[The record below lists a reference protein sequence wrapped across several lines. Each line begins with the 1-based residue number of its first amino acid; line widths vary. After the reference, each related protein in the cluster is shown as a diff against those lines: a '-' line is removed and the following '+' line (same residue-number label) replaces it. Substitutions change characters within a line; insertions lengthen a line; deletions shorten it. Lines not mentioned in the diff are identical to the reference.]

1 MQEFFGGHFPS
12 TQLRGAE
19 LAFNSKHHPSGH
31 ILRPFPSGKAKIVS
45 WIMPVVTILLQNQAG
60 EFRCRSSESAVT
72 RRLKLSP
79 QRDRR
84 HYACVKKLAEWLAKL
99 PERPRTIFKTCA
111 YGIVAGLAAVA
122 FQLAI
127 NACYRAGIVR
137 LSHCL
142 HSTFLW
148 SSLVLIVGTSLIS
161 GWLLNSFC
169 ADAAGSGIPQ
179 LKAAFWKNFGYVPF
193 RVLWVKF
200 LAATLQIGG
209 GSSLGR
215 EGPSVQL
222 AGAASSLLA
231 GVAGEPKQ
239 KRRLAAAT
247 GAAAGLA
254 AAFNTPL
261 AGVTFVL
268 EELIGDLN
276 SRLLGSVIIGALLG
290 ALVAH
295 GIIGPQPS
303 FSLAAIGEP
312 SWYSYLLAPVAAA
325 AGTLVGV
332 AFQKSA
338 LGLRARQKKWTA
350 FPAWLRPAL
359 GGLICWMLGVFVFFQ
374 TGRLGVFGL
383 GYDDLSEA
391 VIGKLIWQTAA
402 LLLAAKFV
410 ATVACYGMGGCGG
423 IFSPT
428 LFFGA
433 MTGLGIASIAQPIF
447 SLPPED
453 LAMLTIVS
461 MSATLGAV
469 VRAPVTSILIV
480 FEMTH
485 QFSLVPPLMLAA
497 LISQGISRRLA
508 RHNFYDAL
516 LEQDGHVVERFAPP
530 RDLREWQKQPVLL
543 LANPKPVI
551 VTSLETNQIQS
562 QLETCPYAQFPV
574 ITDGQIRGVLTREEA
589 SRAFSEKRPPV
600 LVEATVCPPQLPLHD
615 VEMRLIESQT
625 GFLLLQEHPGGP
637 LVGILTL
644 HDILRAQQAAAEK
657 GFA

>member
-1 MQEFFGGHFPS
+1 VQ
-12 TQLRGAE
+12 
-19 LAFNSKHHPSGH
+19 
-31 ILRPFPSGKAKIVS
+31 ILV
-45 WIMPVVTILLQNQAG
+45 
-60 EFRCRSSESAVT
+60 
-72 RRLKLSP
+72 
-79 QRDRR
+79 
-84 HYACVKKLAEWLAKL
+84 EWLSKL

-111 YGIVAGLAAVA
+111 YGFVAGLVAVA
-122 FQLAI
+122 FQLAM
-127 NACYRAGIVR
+127 NGCYRAGVVR
-137 LSHCL
+137 LSHCS
-142 HSTFLW
+142 HAVFFW
-148 SSLVLIVGTSLIS
+148 SSLGLILGTSLIS

-169 ADAAGSGIPQ
+169 TDAAGSGIPQ
-179 LKAAFWKNFGYVPF
+179 LKAAFWKNFGFVPF

-200 LAATLQIGG
+200 IAATLQIGG

-222 AGAASSLLA
+222 AGTASSLLA
-231 GVAGEPKQ
+231 GVMGEPKQ

-276 SRLLGSVIIGALLG
+276 SRLLGSVLLGAMLG

-303 FSLAAIGEP
+303 FSLDAIGEP
-312 SWYSYLLAPVAAA
+312 SWHAYLLVPVVAV

-338 LGLRARQKKWTA
+338 LGLRARQRQWTA
-350 FPAWLRPAL
+350 VPAWLRPAI
-359 GGLICWMLGVFVFFQ
+359 GGLICWALGVGVFLQ
-374 TGRLGVFGL
+374 TGKLGVFGL

-391 VIGKLIWQTAA
+391 LTGKLIWQTAA

-410 ATVACYGMGGCGG
+410 ATIACYGTGGCGG

-433 MTGLGIASIAQPIF
+433 MTGLVIGGMAQPIF
-447 SLPPED
+447 ALPPEGV
-453 LAMLTIVS
+453 AMVTIVS

-485 QFSLVPPLMLAA
+485 QFALVPPLMLAA
-497 LISQGISRRLA
+497 LISQAISRSLA
-508 RHNFYDAL
+508 RRNFYDAL

-530 RDLREWQKQPVLL
+530 RDLREWQTQPVSH
-543 LANPKPVI
+543 LANPKPV
-551 VTSLETNQIQS
+551 VVSSLELKQIQS
-562 QLETCPYAQFPV
+562 VLQNHPYSQFPV
-574 ITDGQIRGVLTREEA
+574 LIDGQVRGVLTREEA
-589 SRAFSEKRPPV
+589 DRAIREKQPPV
-600 LVEATVCPPQLPLHD
+600 LVEATICRPEFSLREAETQ
-615 VEMRLIESQT
+615 LIESKT
-625 GFLLLQEHPGGP
+625 GLLLLQREEGGP

-644 HDILRAQQAAAEK
+644 HDILRAQQAAAEE
-657 GFA
+657 GFT

>member
-1 MQEFFGGHFPS
+1 
-12 TQLRGAE
+12 
-19 LAFNSKHHPSGH
+19 
-31 ILRPFPSGKAKIVS
+31 
-45 WIMPVVTILLQNQAG
+45 
-60 EFRCRSSESAVT
+60 
-72 RRLKLSP
+72 
-79 QRDRR
+79 
-84 HYACVKKLAEWLAKL
+84 
-99 PERPRTIFKTCA
+99 
-111 YGIVAGLAAVA
+111 
-122 FQLAI
+122 
-127 NACYRAGIVR
+127 
-137 LSHCL
+137 
-142 HSTFLW
+142 
-148 SSLVLIVGTSLIS
+148 
-161 GWLLNSFC
+161 
-169 ADAAGSGIPQ
+169 
-179 LKAAFWKNFGYVPF
+179 
-193 RVLWVKF
+193 VKF
-200 LAATLQIGG
+200 LAGMLQIGG

-215 EGPSVQL
+215 EGPCVQL
-222 AGAASSLLA
+222 AGTAGSLLA
-231 GVAGEPKQ
+231 GVAGESKQ

-276 SRLLGSVIIGALLG
+276 SRLLGSVLLGAMLG

-312 SWYSYLLAPVAAA
+312 SWYSYLLVPVVAA

-338 LGLRARQKKWTA
+338 LGLRARQKKLSA
-350 FPAWLRPAL
+350 VPAWLRPAI
-359 GGLICWMLGVFVFFQ
+359 GGLICWVLGVAFFRY
-374 TGRLGVFGL
+374 TGKLGVFGL

-391 VIGKLIWQTAA
+391 LTGKLIWQTAA

-433 MTGLGIASIAQPIF
+433 MTGLGIAGILQPVF
-447 SLPPED
+447 GLSPD
-453 LAMLTIVS
+453 GVAMLTIVS

-485 QFSLVPPLMLAA
+485 QFALVPPLMLAA
-497 LISQGISRRLA
+497 LVSQAISRRMA

-516 LEQDGHVVERFAPP
+516 LEQDGHAVERFAPP
-530 RDLREWQKQPVLL
+530 RDLREWQKQPVSQ
-543 LANPKPVI
+543 LANPKPVTI
-551 VTSLETNQIQS
+551 DSLELKYLQGFLQNY
-562 QLETCPYAQFPV
+562 PYSQFPV
-574 ITDGQIRGVLTREEA
+574 VIGGQIRGVLTREEA
-589 SRAFSEKRPPV
+589 TRAIREKRPPD
-600 LVEATVCPPQLPLHD
+600 LVAVTICRPELSLRD
-615 VEMRLIESQT
+615 VEMQLIESKT
-625 GFLLLQEHPGGP
+625 GFLLLQEQADGP

-644 HDILRAQQAAAEK
+644 HDILRAQQASAEE
-657 GFA
+657 GYA

>member
-1 MQEFFGGHFPS
+1 
-12 TQLRGAE
+12 
-19 LAFNSKHHPSGH
+19 
-31 ILRPFPSGKAKIVS
+31 
-45 WIMPVVTILLQNQAG
+45 VTILI
-60 EFRCRSSESAVT
+60 
-72 RRLKLSP
+72 
-79 QRDRR
+79 
-84 HYACVKKLAEWLAKL
+84 EWLSKL
-99 PERPRTIFKTCA
+99 PERPRVILKTCA
-111 YGIVAGLAAVA
+111 YGFVAGWVAVA
-122 FQLAI
+122 FQVAM
-127 NACYRAGIVR
+127 NACFRAGIVR
-137 LSHCL
+137 FSQASHT
-142 HSTFLW
+142 TFLW
-148 SSLVLIVGTSLIS
+148 GSLGLILGTSLIS

-169 ADAAGSGIPQ
+169 TDAAGSGIPQ

-200 LAATLQIGG
+200 IAATLQIGG

-222 AGAASSLLA
+222 AGSAASLLA

-276 SRLLGSVIIGALLG
+276 SRLLGSVLLGAMLG

-295 GIIGPQPS
+295 GVLGPQPS
-303 FSLAAIGEP
+303 FSLAPIGEP
-312 SWYSYLLAPVAAA
+312 AWHSYLLVPLVAA

-332 AFQKSA
+332 AFQNLSLA
-338 LGLRARQKKWTA
+338 LRARQKRMTHV
-350 FPAWLRPAL
+350 PAWLRPAI
-359 GGLICWMLGVFVFFQ
+359 GGLVCWALGAVVFIQ
-374 TGRLGVFGL
+374 TGKLGVFGL
-383 GYDDLSEA
+383 GYGDMTDGLS
-391 VIGKLIWQTAA
+391 GKLVWQTAL
-402 LLLAAKFV
+402 LLLAAKFF

-433 MTGLGIASIAQPIF
+433 MTGLVIGGLLQPVF
-447 SLPPED
+447 LLTPD
-453 LAMLTIVS
+453 GVALLAIVS

-497 LISQGISRRLA
+497 LVSQAFTRRIT

-516 LEQDGHVVERFAPP
+516 LEQDGHEVERFAPP
-530 RDLREWQKQPVLL
+530 RDLREWQKQPVSH
-543 LANPKPVI
+543 LANPKPV
-551 VTSLETNQIQS
+551 VVQSLETKDLQRLLQNY
-562 QLETCPYAQFPV
+562 PYTQFPV
-574 ITDGQIRGVLTREEA
+574 LNNGQVCGVLTREEA
-589 SRAFSEKRPPV
+589 IRAVREKRPPV
-600 LVEATVCPPQLPLHD
+600 LVDATVCQPNLSLRD
-615 VEMRLIESQT
+615 VETQLIESKT
-625 GFLLLQEHPGGP
+625 GFLLLQEKPDAP
-637 LVGILTL
+637 LTGILTL
-644 HDILRAQQAAAEK
+644 HDILRAQQAAAEE
-657 GFA
+657 GYG

>member
-1 MQEFFGGHFPS
+1 LTVWGG
-12 TQLRGAE
+12 
-19 LAFNSKHHPSGH
+19 
-31 ILRPFPSGKAKIVS
+31 
-45 WIMPVVTILLQNQAG
+45 WI
-60 EFRCRSSESAVT
+60 
-72 RRLKLSP
+72 KLFTHGVY
-79 QRDRR
+79 R
-84 HYACVKKLAEWLAKL
+84 HNAQVKTLVEWLAKL
-99 PERPRTIFKTCA
+99 PERPRVILKTCA
-111 YGIVAGLAAVA
+111 YGFVAGLVAVA
-122 FQLAI
+122 FQVAM
-127 NACYRAGIVR
+127 NGCYRAGMVR
-137 LSHCL
+137 LSHCS
-142 HSTFLW
+142 HVTFFW
-148 SSLVLIVGTSLIS
+148 SSLGLIVGTSLIS

-169 ADAAGSGIPQ
+169 PDAAGSGIPQ

-200 LAATLQIGG
+200 IAATLQIGG

-222 AGAASSLLA
+222 AGTASSLLA
-231 GVAGEPKQ
+231 GVVGEPKQ

-268 EELIGDLN
+268 EELICDLN
-276 SRLLGSVIIGALLG
+276 SRLLGSVLLGAMLG

-312 SWYSYLLAPVAAA
+312 SWYSYLLVPVVAA

-350 FPAWLRPAL
+350 VPAWFRPVI
-359 GGLICWMLGVFVFFQ
+359 GGLICWALGVLVFFQ
-374 TGRLGVFGL
+374 TGKLGVFGL

-391 VIGKLIWQTAA
+391 LTGKLIWQTAV
-402 LLLAAKFV
+402 LLLAAKFA

-433 MTGLGIASIAQPIF
+433 MTGLGIAGIAQPFF
-447 SLPPED
+447 SISPEGVV
-453 LAMLTIVS
+453 MLTIVS

-497 LISQGISRRLA
+497 LISQAISRRLA
-508 RHNFYDAL
+508 RYNFYDAL
-516 LEQDGHVVERFAPP
+516 LEQDGHFVERFAPP
-530 RDLREWQKQPVLL
+530 RDLREWQNQPVSLV
-543 LANPKPVI
+543 ANPKPAI
-551 VTSLETNQIQS
+551 VSSLDAKQIQS
-562 QLETCPYAQFPV
+562 LLQSYPYAQFPV
-574 ITDGQIRGVLTREEA
+574 VIGGQIHGLLTREEA
-589 SRAFSEKRPPV
+589 TRAARENRPPN
-600 LVEATVCPPQLPLHD
+600 LVAATICQPGLSMRD
-615 VEMRLIESQT
+615 VEMQLIESKT
-625 GFLLLQEHPGGP
+625 GFLVLQEKSGGP

-644 HDILRAQQAAAEK
+644 HDILRAQQAAAEN
-657 GFA
+657 

>member
-1 MQEFFGGHFPS
+1 V
-12 TQLRGAE
+12 RV
-19 LAFNSKHHPSGH
+19 K
-31 ILRPFPSGKAKIVS
+31 ILV
-45 WIMPVVTILLQNQAG
+45 
-60 EFRCRSSESAVT
+60 
-72 RRLKLSP
+72 
-79 QRDRR
+79 
-84 HYACVKKLAEWLAKL
+84 EWLAKL

-111 YGIVAGLAAVA
+111 YGLIAGLVAVA
-122 FQLAI
+122 FQSVM
-127 NACYRAGIVR
+127 NGCYRAGLVR
-137 LSHCL
+137 LSQCSHA
-142 HSTFLW
+142 TFLW
-148 SSLVLIVGTSLIS
+148 GSLAVILGTSLVS

-169 ADAAGSGIPQ
+169 TAAAGSGIPQ
-179 LKAAFWKNFGYVPF
+179 LKAAFWKDFGFVPF

-200 LAATLQIGG
+200 IAATLQIGG

-215 EGPSVQL
+215 EGPSVQM

-231 GVAGEPKQ
+231 GVVGEPKQ

-276 SRLLGSVIIGALLG
+276 SRLLGSVLLGAMLG

-303 FSLAAIGEP
+303 FSLAAVGEP
-312 SWYSYLLAPVAAA
+312 SWHSYLLVPLVAV

-338 LGLRARQKKWTA
+338 LGLRARQKKSSVL
-350 FPAWLRPAL
+350 PAWLRPAL
-359 GGLICWMLGVFVFFQ
+359 GGLVCWGLGVLVFLH
-374 TGRLGVFGL
+374 TGKLGVFGL

-391 VIGKLIWQTAA
+391 LTGKLLWQTAA
-402 LLLAAKFV
+402 LLLAAKFA

-433 MTGLGIASIAQPIF
+433 MTGLGIAGVMRPVFPLS
-447 SLPPED
+447 SD
-453 LAMLTIVS
+453 GVAMLTIVS

-469 VRAPVTSILIV
+469 IRAPVTSILIV

-485 QFSLVPPLMLAA
+485 QFALVPPLMLAA
-497 LISQGISRRLA
+497 LISQAVSRRLS

-516 LEQDGHVVERFAPP
+516 LEQDGHVVERFCPP
-530 RDLREWQKQPVLL
+530 RDLREWQKQPVAL
-543 LANPKPVI
+543 LANPKPV
-551 VTSLETNQIQS
+551 VVSSLELKQVQALLRNH
-562 QLETCPYAQFPV
+562 PYTQFPAV
-574 ITDGQIRGVLTREEA
+574 IDGQIRGVLTRVEA
-589 SRAFSEKRPPV
+589 DRAIREKRAPV
-600 LVEATVCPPQLPLHD
+600 LVKATICAPDLSLRA
-615 VEMRLIESQT
+615 VEMQLIESQT
-625 GFLLLQEHPGGP
+625 GFLLLQDPAAGT

-644 HDILRAQQAAAEK
+644 HDILRAQQAAAEE
-657 GFA
+657 GYA

>member
-1 MQEFFGGHFPS
+1 M
-12 TQLRGAE
+12 L
-19 LAFNSKHHPSGH
+19 
-31 ILRPFPSGKAKIVS
+31 IL
-45 WIMPVVTILLQNQAG
+45 
-60 EFRCRSSESAVT
+60 
-72 RRLKLSP
+72 
-79 QRDRR
+79 
-84 HYACVKKLAEWLAKL
+84 
-99 PERPRTIFKTCA
+99 
-111 YGIVAGLAAVA
+111 
-122 FQLAI
+122 
-127 NACYRAGIVR
+127 
-137 LSHCL
+137 
-142 HSTFLW
+142 
-148 SSLVLIVGTSLIS
+148 GTSLIS

-169 ADAAGSGIPQ
+169 TDAAGSGIPQ

-200 LAATLQIGG
+200 IAATLQIGG

-222 AGAASSLLA
+222 AGTASSLLA

-276 SRLLGSVIIGALLG
+276 SRLLGSVIIGAMLG

-312 SWYSYLLAPVAAA
+312 SWYSYLLVPIVAA

-338 LGLRARQKKWTA
+338 LDLRARQKKWTA
-350 FPAWLRPAL
+350 LPAWLRPAI
-359 GGLICWMLGVFVFFQ
+359 GGLICWALGVAVFLH

-391 VIGKLIWQTAA
+391 LTGKLIWQTAA

-433 MTGLGIASIAQPIF
+433 MTGLGIAGIAQPIF
-447 SLPPED
+447 SLSPED
-453 LAMLTIVS
+453 VAMLTIVS

-497 LISQGISRRLA
+497 LISQAISRRMA
-508 RHNFYDAL
+508 QHNFYDAL

-530 RDLREWQKQPVLL
+530 RDLREWQKQPVSH
-543 LANPKPVI
+543 LANPKPV
-551 VTSLETNQIQS
+551 VVSSLELKQLQNLLQNQ
-562 QLETCPYAQFPV
+562 PYTQFPV
-574 ITDGQIRGVLTREEA
+574 VIGGQICGVLTRDEA
-589 SRAFSEKRPPV
+589 KRAIREKRPPT
-600 LVEATVCPPQLPLHD
+600 LVEASICRPDLPLRT
-615 VEMRLIESQT
+615 VEMKLIESKT
-625 GFLLLQEHPGGP
+625 GFLLLQERPEGV

-644 HDILRAQQAAAEK
+644 HDILRAQQAAAEE
-657 GFA
+657 GFQ

>member
-1 MQEFFGGHFPS
+1 V
-12 TQLRGAE
+12 R
-19 LAFNSKHHPSGH
+19 
-31 ILRPFPSGKAKIVS
+31 ILV
-45 WIMPVVTILLQNQAG
+45 
-60 EFRCRSSESAVT
+60 
-72 RRLKLSP
+72 
-79 QRDRR
+79 
-84 HYACVKKLAEWLAKL
+84 EWLAKL

-111 YGIVAGLAAVA
+111 YGLVAGLVAVS
-122 FQLAI
+122 FQSAM
-127 NACYRAGIVR
+127 NGCYRAGLVR
-137 LSHCL
+137 LSHCS
-142 HSTFLW
+142 HATFLW
-148 SSLVLIVGTSLIS
+148 SSLMVILGTSLIS

-169 ADAAGSGIPQ
+169 AAAAGSGIPQ
-179 LKAAFWKNFGYVPF
+179 LKVAFWKDFGFVPF

-200 LAATLQIGG
+200 IAATLQIGG

-215 EGPSVQL
+215 EGPSVQM

-231 GVAGEPKQ
+231 GIAGEPKQ

-276 SRLLGSVIIGALLG
+276 SRLLGSVLLGAMLG

-295 GIIGPQPS
+295 GILGPQPS
-303 FSLAAIGEP
+303 FSLRPIGEP
-312 SWYSYLLAPVAAA
+312 TWHSYLLVPLVAAV
-325 AGTLVGV
+325 GTLVGV

-338 LGLRARQKKWTA
+338 LGLRASQKKSNSL
-350 FPAWLRPAL
+350 PAWLRPAL
-359 GGLICWMLGVFVFFQ
+359 GGLVCWGLGVLVFFQ
-374 TGRLGVFGL
+374 TGKLGVFGL

-391 VIGKLIWQTAA
+391 LTGKLIWQTAA
-402 LLLAAKFV
+402 LLLLAKFV

-433 MTGLGIASIAQPIF
+433 MTGLGIAGVIQPVF
-447 SLPPED
+447 PLSAD
-453 LAMLTIVS
+453 GVAMLTIVS

-469 VRAPVTSILIV
+469 IRAPVTSILIV

-497 LISQGISRRLA
+497 LISQAVSRRLS

-516 LEQDGHVVERFAPP
+516 LEQDGHVVERFCPP
-530 RDLREWQKQPVLL
+530 RDLREWQKQPVSL
-543 LANPKPVI
+543 LANPKPV
-551 VTSLETNQIQS
+551 VASSLELKQVQALLRNH
-562 QLETCPYAQFPV
+562 PYTQFPV
-574 ITDGQIRGVLTREEA
+574 VIGGEIRGVLTRVEA
-589 SRAFSEKRPPV
+589 DRALREKRDPV
-600 LVEATVCPPQLPLHD
+600 LAGATICAPDLSLRA
-615 VEMRLIESQT
+615 VEMQLIESQT
-625 GFLLLQEHPGGP
+625 GFLLLQDPANGT

-644 HDILRAQQAAAEK
+644 HDILRAQQAAAEE
-657 GFA
+657 GYT

>member
-1 MQEFFGGHFPS
+1 M
-12 TQLRGAE
+12 
-19 LAFNSKHHPSGH
+19 
-31 ILRPFPSGKAKIVS
+31 V
-45 WIMPVVTILLQNQAG
+45 
-60 EFRCRSSESAVT
+60 
-72 RRLKLSP
+72 
-79 QRDRR
+79 
-84 HYACVKKLAEWLAKL
+84 EWLAKL

-111 YGIVAGLAAVA
+111 YGFAAGMIAVA
-122 FQLAI
+122 FQLAM
-127 NACYRAGIVR
+127 NGCYRTGIVR
-137 LSHCL
+137 LSQCSHT
-142 HSTFLW
+142 TFLW
-148 SSLVLIVGTSLIS
+148 TSLGLITGTSLIS

-169 ADAAGSGIPQ
+169 TDAAGSGIPQ
-179 LKAAFWKNFGYVPF
+179 LKAAFWKNFGFVPF

-200 LAATLQIGG
+200 IAATLQIGG

-222 AGAASSLLA
+222 AGTASSLLA

-268 EELIGDLN
+268 EELLGDLN
-276 SRLLGSVIIGALLG
+276 SRLLGSVLLGAMLG

-303 FSLAAIGEP
+303 FSLAPIGEP
-312 SWYSYLLAPVAAA
+312 SWYSYLLVPVVAS
-325 AGTLVGV
+325 AGTLVGL

-338 LGLRARQKKWTA
+338 LGLRARQRKVTVV
-350 FPAWLRPAL
+350 PAWLRPAV
-359 GGLICWMLGVFVFFQ
+359 GGLICWALGVFVFFQ
-374 TGRLGVFGL
+374 TGKLGVFGL

-391 VIGKLIWQTAA
+391 LTGKLIWQTAT

-433 MTGLGIASIAQPIF
+433 MTGLGIAGLVQPIF
-447 SLPPED
+447 GLSPEGV
-453 LAMLTIVS
+453 AMLTIVC

-469 VRAPVTSILIV
+469 IRAPVTSILIV

-497 LISQGISRRLA
+497 LISQAISRRLVL
-508 RHNFYDAL
+508 HNFYDAL

-530 RDLREWQKQPVLL
+530 RDLREWQKQPVSH
-543 LANPKPVI
+543 LANPKPVV
-551 VTSLETNQIQS
+551 VTSLELKPMQS
-562 QLETCPYAQFPV
+562 QLQNYPYTQFPV
-574 ITDGQIRGVLTREEA
+574 IIGGQIRGVLTREEA
-589 SRAFSEKRPPV
+589 TRAIHEKRPPT
-600 LVEATVCPPQLPLHD
+600 LVKATICQPELTLRS
-615 VEMRLIESQT
+615 VEMQLIESKT
-625 GFLLLQEHPGGP
+625 GFLLLQEQADGP

-644 HDILRAQQAAAEK
+644 HDILRAQQAAAEE
-657 GFA
+657 

>member
-1 MQEFFGGHFPS
+1 MPRNRVHD
-12 TQLRGAE
+12 GAV
-19 LAFNSKHHPSGH
+19 K
-31 ILRPFPSGKAKIVS
+31 ILV
-45 WIMPVVTILLQNQAG
+45 
-60 EFRCRSSESAVT
+60 
-72 RRLKLSP
+72 
-79 QRDRR
+79 
-84 HYACVKKLAEWLAKL
+84 EWLSKL
-99 PERPRTIFKTCA
+99 PERPRTILKTCA
-111 YGIVAGLAAVA
+111 YGFGAGLVAVA
-122 FQLAI
+122 FQLAM
-127 NACYRAGIVR
+127 NGCYHAGLAR
-137 LSHCL
+137 LAHG
-142 HSTFLW
+142 STAVFLW
-148 SSLVLIVGTSLIS
+148 GSLGLILGTSLVA

-169 ADAAGSGIPQ
+169 PEAAGSGIPQ

-200 LAATLQIGG
+200 IAGALQIGG

-222 AGAASSLLA
+222 AGAAGSLLA
-231 GVAGEPKQ
+231 GAAGEAKQ

-276 SRLLGSVIIGALLG
+276 SRLLGSVLLGAMLG

-295 GIIGPQPS
+295 GIIGPQPAFALS
-303 FSLAAIGEP
+303 IIGEP
-312 SWYSYLLAPVAAA
+312 SWHSYLLVPLVAAA
-325 AGTLVGV
+325 GALVGV

-338 LGLRARQKKWTA
+338 LGLRAGQKRFSA
-350 FPAWLRPAL
+350 IPAWLRPAI
-359 GGLICWMLGVFVFFQ
+359 GGLVCWGLGVAVFLH
-374 TGRLGVFGL
+374 TGKLGVFGL

-391 VIGKLIWQTAA
+391 LTGKLIWQTAA
-402 LLLAAKFV
+402 LLLVAKFA

-433 MTGLGIASIAQPIF
+433 MTGLGIAGIVQPF
-447 SLPPED
+447 YHLSPEGV
-453 LAMLTIVS
+453 AMLTIVC

-497 LISQGISRRLA
+497 LISQAISRRLA

-516 LEQDGHVVERFAPP
+516 LDQDGHVVERFAPP
-530 RDLREWQKQPVLL
+530 RDLREWQRQAVVH
-543 LANPKPVI
+543 LANPRPVTA
-551 VTSLETNQIQS
+551 TSLDRKSLQTL
-562 QLETCPYAQFPV
+562 LENHPYAQFPV
-574 ITDGQIRGVLTREEA
+574 IIDGQILGLLTREEA
-589 SRAFSEKRPPV
+589 KRAIREKRPPE
-600 LVEATVCPPQLPLHD
+600 LVAATICRPDLSLRE
-615 VEMRLIESQT
+615 VEMQLIESPT
-625 GFLLLQEHPGGP
+625 GFLLLQEQPGGP

-644 HDILRAQQAAAEK
+644 HDVLRAQQAAAEE
-657 GFA
+657 GHA

>member
-1 MQEFFGGHFPS
+1 MD
-12 TQLRGAE
+12 
-19 LAFNSKHHPSGH
+19 
-31 ILRPFPSGKAKIVS
+31 RPVTGRRPANSGKLRIE
-45 WIMPVVTILLQNQAG
+45 PFQ
-60 EFRCRSSESAVT
+60 
-72 RRLKLSP
+72 P
-79 QRDRR
+79 QGFAYHAR
-84 HYACVKKLAEWLAKL
+84 VNTWVGWLEKL
-99 PERPRTIFKTCA
+99 PERPRMVLKTCA
-111 YGIVAGLAAVA
+111 YGFVAGLVAVA

-127 NACYRAGIVR
+127 NAGYQAGIVR
-137 LSHCL
+137 LSHC
-142 HSTFLW
+142 SFVTFFW
-148 SSLVLIVGTSLIS
+148 SSLGLILGTSLLS
-161 GWLLNSFC
+161 GWLLNAFC
-169 ADAAGSGIPQ
+169 TDAAGSGIPQ
-179 LKAAFWKNFGYVPF
+179 LKAAFWKNFGFVPF

-209 GSSLGR
+209 GGSLGR

-222 AGAASSLLA
+222 AGTASSLLA

-276 SRLLGSVIIGALLG
+276 SRLLGSVIIGAMLG

-295 GIIGPQPS
+295 GILGPQPS
-303 FSLAAIGEP
+303 FSLAPLGEP
-312 SWYSYLLAPVAAA
+312 VWYSYLLVPVVAA

-338 LGLRARQKKWTA
+338 LELRARQKKWTA
-350 FPAWLRPAL
+350 VPVWLRPAL
-359 GGLICWMLGVFVFFQ
+359 GGLVCWGLGVLVFVQ

-383 GYDDLSEA
+383 GYGDLSA
-391 VIGKLIWQTAA
+391 ALTGKLLWQTAA

-410 ATVACYGMGGCGG
+410 ATVACYSLGGCGG

-433 MTGLGIASIAQPIF
+433 MTGLGIAGLLQPF
-447 SLPPED
+447 FLLSPD
-453 LAMLTIVS
+453 SVAMLTVVC

-485 QFSLVPPLMLAA
+485 QFALVPPLMLAA
-497 LISQGISRRLA
+497 LVSQAISRRLA
-508 RHNFYDAL
+508 RYNFYDAL
-516 LEQDGHVVERFAPP
+516 LVQDGHEVERFAPP
-530 RDLREWQKQPVLL
+530 RDLREWQTQPVAQ

-551 VTSLETNQIQS
+551 LPSLELKQIQS
-562 QLETCPYAQFPV
+562 RLLNHPYAQFPV
-574 ITDGQIRGVLTREEA
+574 IVDGQILGVLKREEA
-589 SRAFSEKRPPV
+589 VRAIREKRPPV
-600 LVEATVCPPQLPLHD
+600 LVEATICRPDLSLRAV
-615 VEMRLIESQT
+615 ESQLIDSKT
-625 GFLLLQEHPGGP
+625 GFLLLQQPEGGP

-644 HDILRAQQAAAEK
+644 HDILRAQQAAAEE
-657 GFA
+657 GYT

>member
-1 MQEFFGGHFPS
+1 M
-12 TQLRGAE
+12 
-19 LAFNSKHHPSGH
+19 K
-31 ILRPFPSGKAKIVS
+31 ILV
-45 WIMPVVTILLQNQAG
+45 
-60 EFRCRSSESAVT
+60 
-72 RRLKLSP
+72 
-79 QRDRR
+79 
-84 HYACVKKLAEWLAKL
+84 EWLSKL
-99 PERPRTIFKTCA
+99 PERPRTILKTCA
-111 YGIVAGLAAVA
+111 YGFVAGLVAVA
-122 FQLAI
+122 FQLAMTG
-127 NACYRAGIVR
+127 CYRAGIVR
-137 LSHCL
+137 LSHC
-142 HSTFLW
+142 SFTTFLW
-148 SSLVLIVGTSLIS
+148 SSLGIILGTSLIS
-161 GWLLNSFC
+161 GWLLNAFC
-169 ADAAGSGIPQ
+169 TDAAGSGIPQ

-200 LAATLQIGG
+200 LAGTLQIGG

-215 EGPSVQL
+215 EGPCVQL
-222 AGAASSLLA
+222 AGAAGSLLA
-231 GVAGEPKQ
+231 GVVGEPKQ

-276 SRLLGSVIIGALLG
+276 SRLLGSVLLGAMLG

-312 SWYSYLLAPVAAA
+312 SWYSYLLVPVVAAA
-325 AGTLVGV
+325 GALVGV

-338 LGLRARQKKWTA
+338 LGLRARQKKLTVV
-350 FPAWLRPAL
+350 PAWLRPAI
-359 GGLICWMLGVFVFFQ
+359 GGLVCWALGVFVFLQ
-374 TGRLGVFGL
+374 TGKLGVFGL

-391 VIGKLIWQTAA
+391 LTGKLIWQTAV

-433 MTGLGIASIAQPIF
+433 MTGLGIAGIAQPIF
-447 SLPPED
+447 SLSPEGVV
-453 LAMLTIVS
+453 MLTIVC

-497 LISQGISRRLA
+497 VISQAISRRLA

-516 LEQDGHVVERFAPP
+516 LEQDGHVIERFAPP
-530 RDLREWQKQPVLL
+530 RDLREWQKQPILH
-543 LANPKPVI
+543 LANPKPV
-551 VTSLETNQIQS
+551 VASSLELNQLQS
-562 QLETCPYAQFPV
+562 LLQNYRYTQFPV
-574 ITDGQIRGVLTREEA
+574 VISGQIRGVLTREEA
-589 SRAFSEKRPPV
+589 ARAIRENRPPD
-600 LVEATVCPPQLPLHD
+600 LVAAATCRPDLSLRA
-615 VEMRLIESQT
+615 VEIQLIESKS
-625 GFLLLQEHPGGP
+625 GFLLLQEQADGP
-637 LVGILTL
+637 LIGILTL
-644 HDILRAQQAAAEK
+644 HDILRAQQAAAEE
-657 GFA
+657 GRLA

>member
-1 MQEFFGGHFPS
+1 LKLFTHDV
-12 TQLRGAE
+12 
-19 LAFNSKHHPSGH
+19 SGH
-31 ILRPFPSGKAKIVS
+31 DGGVK
-45 WIMPVVTILLQNQAG
+45 
-60 EFRCRSSESAVT
+60 
-72 RRLKLSP
+72 RL
-79 QRDRR
+79 
-84 HYACVKKLAEWLAKL
+84 VEWLAKL
-99 PERPRTIFKTCA
+99 PDRPRTIFKTCA
-111 YGIVAGLAAVA
+111 YGLVAGLVAVA
-122 FQLAI
+122 FQMAI
-127 NACYRAGIVR
+127 NACYHAGIVR
-137 LSHCL
+137 LSHCS
-142 HSTFLW
+142 HTTFLW
-148 SSLVLIVGTSLIS
+148 SSLGLMVGTSLIS
-161 GWLLNSFC
+161 GWLLSSFC
-169 ADAAGSGIPQ
+169 TEAAGSGIPQ
-179 LKAAFWKNFGYVPF
+179 LKAAFWKNFGFVPF

-222 AGAASSLLA
+222 AGTAGSLLA
-231 GVAGEPKQ
+231 GLAGEPKQ

-276 SRLLGSVIIGALLG
+276 SRLLGSVIIGAMLG

-295 GIIGPQPS
+295 GVIGPQPS

-312 SWYSYLLAPVAAA
+312 SWYSYLLVPVVAA

-338 LGLRARQKKWTA
+338 LGLRARQRQWHA
-350 FPAWLRPAL
+350 LPAWLRPTI
-359 GGLICWMLGVFVFFQ
+359 GGLICWALGVLVFFQ
-374 TGRLGVFGL
+374 TGKLGVFGL

-391 VIGKLIWQTAA
+391 LTGKLIWRTAA
-402 LLLAAKFV
+402 LLLAAKFA

-433 MTGLGIASIAQPIF
+433 MTGLGIAGIAQPIF
-447 SLPPED
+447 SLSPEGV
-453 LAMLTIVS
+453 AMLTIVS

-516 LEQDGHVVERFAPP
+516 LEQDGHEVERFAPP
-530 RDLREWQKQPVLL
+530 RDLREWQKQPVSH
-543 LANPKPVI
+543 LANPKPVV
-551 VTSLETNQIQS
+551 VTSLEPKQIQS
-562 QLETCPYAQFPV
+562 QLQNYPYTQFPV
-574 ITDGQIRGVLTREEA
+574 VIGGQIRGVLTREEA
-589 SRAFSEKRPPV
+589 TRAVREKRPPV
-600 LVEATVCPPQLPLHD
+600 LVAATICPPALSLRD
-615 VEMRLIESQT
+615 VETQLIESKT
-625 GFLLLQEHPGGP
+625 GFLLLQEQPDLP
-637 LVGILTL
+637 LAGILTL
-644 HDILRAQQAAAEK
+644 HDILRAQQAAAEA

>member
-1 MQEFFGGHFPS
+1 M
-12 TQLRGAE
+12 
-19 LAFNSKHHPSGH
+19 K
-31 ILRPFPSGKAKIVS
+31 
-45 WIMPVVTILLQNQAG
+45 LL
-60 EFRCRSSESAVT
+60 V
-72 RRLKLSP
+72 
-79 QRDRR
+79 
-84 HYACVKKLAEWLAKL
+84 EWLAKL
-99 PERPRTIFKTCA
+99 PERPRTILKTCA
-111 YGIVAGLAAVA
+111 YGFVAGLVAVA
-122 FQLAI
+122 FQLSI
-127 NACYRAGIVR
+127 NGCYRAGIGR
-137 LSHCL
+137 LSHC
-142 HSTFLW
+142 SQTTFLW
-148 SSLVLIVGTSLIS
+148 SSLILIMGTSLIS
-161 GWLLNSFC
+161 GWLLNAYC
-169 ADAAGSGIPQ
+169 TDAAGSGIPQ
-179 LKAAFWKNFGYVPF
+179 LKAAFWKNFGFVPF

-200 LAATLQIGG
+200 IAATLQIGG

-222 AGAASSLLA
+222 AGTASSLLA

-276 SRLLGSVIIGALLG
+276 SRLLGSVIIGAMLG

-295 GIIGPQPS
+295 GIVGPQPS

-312 SWYSYLLAPVAAA
+312 SWYSYLLVPVVAA

-338 LGLRARQKKWTA
+338 LGLRARQRKWSSVPT
-350 FPAWLRPAL
+350 WLRPAI
-359 GGLICWMLGVFVFFQ
+359 GGLICWALGVAVFLH
-374 TGRLGVFGL
+374 TGKLGVFGL

-391 VIGKLIWQTAA
+391 LTGKLIWQTAA

-433 MTGLGIASIAQPIF
+433 MTGLGIAGIVQPIF
-447 SLPPED
+447 GLSPEGV
-453 LAMLTIVS
+453 AMLTIVS

-497 LISQGISRRLA
+497 LISQAISRRLV

-530 RDLREWQKQPVLL
+530 RDLREWQKQPVAH
-543 LANPKPVI
+543 LANPKSV
-551 VTSLETNQIQS
+551 VVASLDLKSMQNVLQNH
-562 QLETCPYAQFPV
+562 PYAQFPV
-574 ITDGQIRGVLTREEA
+574 VMEGQIRGVLTRDEA
-589 SRAFSEKRPPV
+589 TRAIREKRPPI
-600 LVEATVCPPQLPLHD
+600 LAEATICQPELTLRE
-615 VEMRLIESQT
+615 VEMLLIESKT
-625 GFLLLQEHPGGP
+625 GLLLLREKPDGP

-644 HDILRAQQAAAEK
+644 HDILRAQQAAAE
-657 GFA
+657 GG

>member
-1 MQEFFGGHFPS
+1 M
-12 TQLRGAE
+12 
-19 LAFNSKHHPSGH
+19 K
-31 ILRPFPSGKAKIVS
+31 
-45 WIMPVVTILLQNQAG
+45 LL
-60 EFRCRSSESAVT
+60 V
-72 RRLKLSP
+72 
-79 QRDRR
+79 
-84 HYACVKKLAEWLAKL
+84 EWLAKL
-99 PERPRTIFKTCA
+99 PERYRTIFKTCA
-111 YGIVAGLAAVA
+111 YGIAAGLVAVA

-127 NACYRAGIVR
+127 NAGYHAGMMR
-137 LSHCL
+137 LSHGS
-142 HSTFLW
+142 HTVFLW
-148 SSLVLIVGTSLIS
+148 GSLGLILGTSLVS

-169 ADAAGSGIPQ
+169 TDAAGSGIPQ
-179 LKAAFWKNFGYVPF
+179 LKAAFWKNFGFVPF

-200 LAATLQIGG
+200 IAAALQIGG

-222 AGAASSLLA
+222 AGTASSQLA
-231 GVAGEPKQ
+231 GMAGEPKQ
-239 KRRLAAAT
+239 NRRLAAAT

-276 SRLLGSVIIGALLG
+276 SRLLGSVIIGAMLG

-303 FSLAAIGEP
+303 FSLASMGEP
-312 SWYSYLLAPVAAA
+312 SWHSYLLVPLVAA

-332 AFQKSA
+332 AFQTSA
-338 LGLRARQKKWTA
+338 LALRARQKQWTA
-350 FPAWLRPAL
+350 VPAWLRPAL
-359 GGLICWMLGVFVFFQ
+359 GGLICWALGVFVFLQ
-374 TGRLGVFGL
+374 TGKLGVFGL

-391 VIGKLIWQTAA
+391 LTGKLIWQTAV

-433 MTGLGIASIAQPIF
+433 MTGLGLAGLAQPIF
-447 SLPPED
+447 SLPAED
-453 LAMLTIVS
+453 AAMLTIVC

-497 LISQGISRRLA
+497 LISQAISRRLA

-516 LEQDGHVVERFAPP
+516 LEQDGHVVARFAPP
-530 RDLREWQKQPVLL
+530 RDLREWQKQPVSQ
-543 LANPKPVI
+543 LANPKPVT
-551 VTSLETNQIQS
+551 VPSLELKQIQS
-562 QLETCPYAQFPV
+562 LLQNHPYAQFPV
-574 ITDGQIRGVLTREEA
+574 LAGGRIQGVLTREEA
-589 SRAFSEKRPPV
+589 QQAIREKRPPV
-600 LVEATVCPPQLPLHD
+600 LVEATICRPELSLRE
-615 VEMRLIESQT
+615 VELQLIESKT
-625 GFLLLQEHPGGP
+625 GFLLLQAQPGGP

-644 HDILRAQQAAAEK
+644 HDILRAQQAAAEE

>member
-1 MQEFFGGHFPS
+1 M
-12 TQLRGAE
+12 
-19 LAFNSKHHPSGH
+19 
-31 ILRPFPSGKAKIVS
+31 V
-45 WIMPVVTILLQNQAG
+45 
-60 EFRCRSSESAVT
+60 
-72 RRLKLSP
+72 
-79 QRDRR
+79 
-84 HYACVKKLAEWLAKL
+84 EWLARL
-99 PERPRTIFKTCA
+99 PEQPRAILKTCA
-111 YGIVAGLAAVA
+111 YGFAAGWVAVA

-127 NACYRAGIVR
+127 NGCYRAGIVR
-137 LSHCL
+137 LSHCS
-142 HSTFLW
+142 HTVFLG
-148 SSLVLIVGTSLIS
+148 SSLGLVLGTSLVS

-169 ADAAGSGIPQ
+169 TEAAGSGIPQ
-179 LKAAFWKNFGYVPF
+179 LKAAFWKNFGFVPI

-200 LAATLQIGG
+200 IAATLQIGG

-222 AGAASSLLA
+222 AGTAASLLA

-276 SRLLGSVIIGALLG
+276 SRLLGSVLLGAMLG

-295 GIIGPQPS
+295 GMIGPQPA

-312 SWYSYLLAPVAAA
+312 AWSSYLLVPVVAV

-332 AFQKSA
+332 AFQTSA
-338 LGLRARQKKWTA
+338 LGLRAWQRKWTA
-350 FPAWLRPAL
+350 CPAWLRPAI
-359 GGLICWMLGVFVFFQ
+359 GGLVCWMLGALVFLQ
-374 TGRLGVFGL
+374 TGKLGVFGL
-383 GYDDLSEA
+383 GYGDLSEA
-391 VIGKLIWQTAA
+391 LTGKLIWQTAM

-433 MTGLGIASIAQPIF
+433 MTGLGIAGMAQPFF
-447 SLPPED
+447 SLSPESV
-453 LAMLTIVS
+453 AMLTIVC

-497 LISQGISRRLA
+497 LISQAVSRRLS

-530 RDLREWQKQPVLL
+530 RDLRQWQRQPVSH
-543 LANPKPVI
+543 LANPKPV
-551 VTSLETNQIQS
+551 VLTSLEMKPVQDLLRNY
-562 QLETCPYAQFPV
+562 PYTQFPV
-574 ITDGQIRGVLTREEA
+574 VLGGQIRGILTREEA
-589 SRAFSEKRPPV
+589 SRALREKRPPI
-600 LVEATVCPPQLPLHD
+600 LAEATICQPELSLSD
-615 VEMRLIESQT
+615 VETKLIESKT
-625 GFLLLQEHPGGP
+625 SFLLLQAQADGP

-644 HDILRAQQAAAEK
+644 HDILRAQQAAAEA
-657 GFA
+657 GLA

>member
-1 MQEFFGGHFPS
+1 V
-12 TQLRGAE
+12 
-19 LAFNSKHHPSGH
+19 N
-31 ILRPFPSGKAKIVS
+31 
-45 WIMPVVTILLQNQAG
+45 
-60 EFRCRSSESAVT
+60 
-72 RRLKLSP
+72 
-79 QRDRR
+79 
-84 HYACVKKLAEWLAKL
+84 KLAEWLSKL
-99 PERPRTIFKTCA
+99 SERPRTILKTCG
-111 YGIVAGLAAVA
+111 YGFVAGLVAVA
-122 FQLAI
+122 FQLAM
-127 NACYRAGIVR
+127 NGCYRAGVSR
-137 LSHCL
+137 LSHC
-142 HSTFLW
+142 SFTTFLW
-148 SSLVLIVGTSLIS
+148 SSLGLILGTSLIS

-169 ADAAGSGIPQ
+169 TDAAGSGIPQ

-200 LAATLQIGG
+200 IAATLQIGG

-276 SRLLGSVIIGALLG
+276 SRLLGSVLLGAMLG

-303 FSLAAIGEP
+303 FSLAVIGEP
-312 SWYSYLLAPVAAA
+312 SWHSYLLVPVVAAV
-325 AGTLVGV
+325 GTLVGV

-338 LGLRARQKKWTA
+338 LGLRARQRKWSA
-350 FPAWLRPAL
+350 FPAWLRPAV
-359 GGLICWMLGVFVFFQ
+359 GGLVCWALGVFVFFQ
-374 TGRLGVFGL
+374 TGKLGVFGL

-391 VIGKLIWQTAA
+391 LAGKLIWQTAV
-402 LLLAAKFV
+402 LLLVAKFA

-433 MTGLGIASIAQPIF
+433 MTGLGIAGIAQPVF
-447 SLPPED
+447 SLSPEGV
-453 LAMLTIVS
+453 AMLAIVS

-469 VRAPVTSILIV
+469 VRAPITSILIV

-497 LISQGISRRLA
+497 LVSQAISRRLA
-508 RHNFYDAL
+508 RHNFYDAM

-530 RDLREWQKQPVLL
+530 RDLREWQKQPVSL
-543 LANPKPVI
+543 LANPKPV
-551 VTSLETNQIQS
+551 VVSSLELK
-562 QLETCPYAQFPV
+562 QLQRLLQQHPFERFPV
-574 ITDGQIRGVLTREEA
+574 VISGRIRGVLTREEA
-589 SRAFSEKRPPV
+589 IRAVREKRPPDLAEATICQPEFSLRAV
-600 LVEATVCPPQLPLHD
+600 ERQLVES
-615 VEMRLIESQT
+615 RT
-625 GFLLLQEHPGGP
+625 GIILLQEQEGKS

-644 HDILRAQQAAAEK
+644 HDILRAQQAAAEE
-657 GFA
+657 GYI